1 MDLIQFC
8 RLHGIIIEA
17 TPPIGLW
24 KRYPTDDHPR
34 KRNGAVKYMGT
45 HAFVQNHAT
54 ETIISIWKPESGSDI
69 DIVAIRRTQKNS
81 DADILVKQKEAA
93 TRAGVILKMSGYSSH
108 KYLADKGFP
117 NDQGNVWFND
127 GAQLLVVPMRVNG
140 SLVGCQLIDEQGN
153 KKFLFG
159 QRSSGASFVI
169 DNKGINILCEGFATG
184 LSVQQ
189 VMKNLKMRY
198 TIHVCFSAGNMQK
211 IATTLANGIVVADND
226 ASGTGQRVAES
237 IGWPYWLS
245 DQIGEDFNDYHVR
258 VGTFKAGMSIRPLVN
273 SVATLKSFNI

>member
-8 RLHGIIIEA
+8 RLHGIILEA
-17 TPPIGLW
+17 IPPIGLW
-24 KRYPTDDHPR
+24 KRYPTEDHPR

-54 ETIISIWKPESGSDI
+54 ETAISVWKSEHDGTI
-69 DIVAIRRTQKNS
+69 DIVSIRRAQKNS
-81 DADILVKQKEAA
+81 DQEVLIKQKEAA
-93 TRAGVILKMSGYSSH
+93 TRAAFILKSSGYSSH
-108 KYLADKGFP
+108 KYLEAKGFP
-117 NDQGNVWFND
+117 KDQGNVWTND
-127 GAQLLVVPMRVNG
+127 GIPLLVVPMRVNG

-159 QRSSGASFVI
+159 QRSGGASFVI
-169 DNKGINILCEGFATG
+169 DNKGVNILCEGFATG
-184 LSVQQ
+184 LSIQQ
-189 VMKNLKMRY
+189 VMKNLKQRY
-198 TIHVCFSAGNMQK
+198 TIHVCFSAGNMEK

-237 IGWPYWLS
+237 IGWPYWMS
-245 DQIGEDFNDYHVR
+245 DQVGEDFNDYHVR

-273 SVATLKSFNI
+273 QVAAIKAFNP